1 MLDLVLISVLGF
13 LGSFGHCVGMCGPL
27 TVAFSLSNTGESK
40 EPSWQFHLLLN
51 IGRILSYALVG
62 AAIGGLGSVLV
73 ASGQI
78 AGLGSVIRRIMAILT
93 GLMLIALGLAQIRP
107 DLIPRFPILH
117 PLSQQNLHNR
127 LSGAMVNLSMKKNIF
142 TPLLLGL
149 AWGFIPCGFLYTA
162 QIKAAETGSLK
173 MGMATMLAFGLGTF
187 PTMLGVGLLTSKLS
201 GNRRSQLFRLGGW
214 ITLTIGILTLLRT
227 GNHVDYTGHS
237 AILCLMLA
245 LIARPMSRF
254 FPQLLQYRR
263 FLGVSSFILA
273 LIHIGQMI
281 DHTFKWNFEG
291 FWFMI
296 PQHQWGIGLGTIAI
310 LLMTPAALTSFD
322 KIQVYLGKYW
332 RKIHLLTVPAFILAV
347 VHILLS
353 GSSYLGSFDLTA
365 SHQVRVGILAIL
377 SLIVLSI
384 RIRSIWSLFSLGNF
398 YVSPS
403 QSK

>member
-27 TVAFSLSNTGESK
+27 TVAFSLSNTGDSK

-78 AGLGSVIRRIMAILT
+78 AGLGSVVRRAIATLT

-117 PLSQQNLHNR
+117 PLSPQNLHNR
-127 LSGAMVNLSMKKNIF
+127 LSGAMVNLSMKKNLF

-214 ITLTIGILTLLRT
+214 ITLTIGMITLLRT
-227 GNHVDYTGHS
+227 GNHVDYTGHG
-237 AILCLMLA
+237 AIICLMLA
-245 LIARPMSRF
+245 LIARPISRF

-263 FLGVSSFILA
+263 FLGVAAFTLA
-273 LIHIGQMI
+273 LAHIGQMI

-291 FWFMI
+291 FWFML
-296 PQHQWGIGLGTIAI
+296 PQHQWGIGLGTLAI

-322 KIQVYLGKYW
+322 KMQVYLGKYW

-347 VHILLS
+347 VHVLLS
-353 GSSYLGSFDLTA
+353 GSSYLGSFNLTA

-384 RIRSIWSLFSLGNF
+384 RIRSIWSLFSLGKF